1 MKITLAI
8 VAKAPLPGFAKT
20 RLARTVG
27 DEAAAAVAEQLLRHT
42 LQTAVSTGLTV
53 TLYGTPTQS
62 PLLCELTEQAGV
74 RLRDQ
79 VEGDLGA
86 RIAVLVT
93 QELSQN
99 DGVLVMGS
107 DCPALTLERLQL
119 AALQLCH
126 HDAVIYPALDGG
138 YTLIGLKQSPP
149 DFFHEMPWSTAE
161 VLPVTLGRMQ
171 RLGWQVWQGPALADI
186 DSYEDLNYLPQD
198 WPRPRALVEQAE

>member
-53 TLYGTPTQS
+53 TLYGTPMQHS
-62 PLLCELTEQAGV
+62 LLCELTEQAGV

-119 AALQLCH
+119 AAQQLCH

-186 DSYEDLNYLPQD
+186 DSYEDLIYLPQD
-198 WPRPRALVEQAE
+198 WPRPRALVEQTG